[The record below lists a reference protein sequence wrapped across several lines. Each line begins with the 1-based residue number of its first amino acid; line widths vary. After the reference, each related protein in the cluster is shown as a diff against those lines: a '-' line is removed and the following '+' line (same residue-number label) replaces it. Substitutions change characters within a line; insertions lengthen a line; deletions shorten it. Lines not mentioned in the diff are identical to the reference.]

1 MNLRSFTDMG
11 FATSAGQGWQG
22 RSSGSSGDEA
32 PLANITVRIQAF
44 DNKPGYQERVSNACS
59 EAVKALA
66 GKRVKISNGTQN
78 VTAANLDSIEIE
90 QVGRSRQYQLVVYNR
105 NPKGGKPVKAGSPI
119 PITSKLTFAE
129 DRNIATAKPSKGD
142 TGRTLAIP
150 ESKLKLDSITRNSDG
165 FTIDVSKTNASTVL
179 NELSGYLGQALII
192 RTVIPKGPY
201 TPASEK
207 QTLIGKLG
215 LPEAVIS
222 ESNLTLR
229 DESVRP
235 SEVQGLDLGLVGATI
250 TIQKTTADQ
259 VLDMKTKEA
268 EAKAQAARDLADQ
281 EVRELRASPVFCPSF
296 PEVRDISDLTI
307 DLNKRKWLG
316 PGAPK
321 VSIKTGMANFGERQ
335 VLGVS
340 VRNQQLI
347 LHVADSP
354 EIECGYNTVVFSQAT
369 QQQ

>member
-1 MNLRSFTDMG
+1 MKLRSFTDMG

-259 VLDMKTKEA
+259 VLAMKASEA
-268 EAKAQAARDLADQ
+268 EAKAQAARDLA
-281 EVRELRASPVFCPSF
+281 ERELAGLRAVPVHCPSF
-296 PEVRDISDLTI
+296 PDYMDISNLRRNLTE
-307 DLNKRKWLG
+307 RAWLG
-316 PGAPK
+316 LDAPK
-321 VSIKTGMANFGERQ
+321 VNIGTRSTPYGEYQ

-340 VRNQQLI
+340 VSNRQLI

-354 EIECGYNTVVFSQAT
+354 DIQCGYSMVRFSKAS